1 MKIKNPPLLYVK
13 AKIHTYI
20 AQRSTSLVLQ
30 ANKGEITEKEYL
42 QRQLPAEMGSMI
54 EDWFAQAIAEYE
66 KDFLEDEER
75 IREKV

>member
-20 AQRSTSLVLQ
+20 AKRSTSLVLQ

-54 EDWFAQAIAEYE
+54 EDWFAKAIAEYE
-66 KDFLEDEER
+66 RDFLEDEER